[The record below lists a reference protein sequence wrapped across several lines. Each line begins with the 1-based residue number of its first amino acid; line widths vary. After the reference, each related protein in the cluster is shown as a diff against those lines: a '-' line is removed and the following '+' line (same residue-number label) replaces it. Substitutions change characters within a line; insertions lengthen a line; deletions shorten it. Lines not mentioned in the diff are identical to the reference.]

1 MSIIAPTEDILFLG
15 GDYNDLDSIEPMTTE
30 SGEFGATLIA
40 SHQQQMQQRPT
51 NAQQHMQQQQQ
62 YYGRMLPPQ
71 NRYDIQSPMQQ
82 QNVGYMRQM
91 CNETQMRQC
100 GLPGTLGLSQQQ
112 QQSLSQGY
120 SSPQQQ
126 QQPQQGTANLFMSP
140 PPQPNCSPSP
150 YTPRSSPQ
158 KDSNSFITRQ
168 QQQPRHIAVTHQ
180 QYTAS
185 PLSQQQ
191 QQSVRTPLSAP
202 PAVHSHSQSHPSCGR
217 IDDLRSSRSGLFTY
231 YSLILYL

>member
-1 MSIIAPTEDILFLG
+1 M
-15 GDYNDLDSIEPMTTE
+15 
-30 SGEFGATLIA
+30 A

-51 NAQQHMQQQQQ
+51 NNQQHMQHQQQQ

-82 QNVGYMRQM
+82 QGVGYMRQM

-100 GLPGTLGLSQQQ
+100 GFPGSLGLSQQH

-126 QQPQQGTANLFMSP
+126 QQPPQGTTNLFMSP
-140 PPQPNCSPSP
+140 PSQPNCSPSP

-158 KDSNSFITRQ
+158 KDGNSFATRQQ

-180 QYTAS
+180 QYAAS

-191 QQSVRTPLSAP
+191 QQSIRTPLSAP
-202 PAVHSHSQSHPSCGR
+202 PAVHSQSQLHQTCGR
-217 IDDLRSSRSGLFTY
+217 IDDLRSSRSGLLTY
-231 YSLILYL
+231 LYFFIYIYCKY